1 MQNRIIGAGA
11 LIVILVVFL
20 YTFSSTEE
28 DQVSFERSIE
38 KYRRELNMF
47 MAKDEDSPLTE
58 EQKENFKGLN
68 FYPPSLDFK
77 VRARLYVEENPE
89 IIELPLTNGEQ
100 ESYFKFAKAVF
111 RLSGEKQEM
120 ILLKPVGY
128 EDPNYILFAFYD
140 ETSADETYG
149 GGRYINLTYKEKNHI
164 EIDFNKAYNPY
175 CAYNPE
181 YICPIPLKE
190 NQINIAVEAGEKNF
204 E

>member
-181 YICPIPLKE
+181 YICPIPLRE